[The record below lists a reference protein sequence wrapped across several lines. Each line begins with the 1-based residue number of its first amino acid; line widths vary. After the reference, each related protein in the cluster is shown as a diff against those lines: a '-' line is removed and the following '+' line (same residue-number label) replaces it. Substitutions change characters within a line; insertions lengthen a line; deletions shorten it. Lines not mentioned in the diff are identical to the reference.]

1 MRKGSVLLAAAI
13 GPVTIGLFATAAVAD
28 APRIADPLVA
38 PFFAPNQGDTRALL
52 ILNDG
57 RVAAKAYAPGYGDA
71 NRFISWS
78 MNKTVTAMLVGA
90 LVADGRLALDAPA
103 PVAEWRA
110 PGDPR
115 GRITLRHLL
124 TMSSGLSH
132 TEVGQPIERSDTN
145 QVLFVGGTADM
156 AARAI
161 AQPLEARPGEKFEY
175 SSLTSIILSEI
186 VTRALTGSR
195 DPRVRAETYRRFASE
210 RLFAPAGIRSAFLE
224 FDGAGTQV
232 GGSLLHMTLSDWGRF
247 GMVLL
252 DGRSLDG
259 RPVVAP
265 DWLAFMKTPAATS
278 PGYGG
283 QTWLNHARPG
293 KRPMFPGAPASVASA
308 EGHLG
313 QHVTVSPDS
322 GTGRGV
328 VIVRL
333 GNTPDTPVR
342 PDTLL
347 IARTLARH
355 FPRAR

>member
-13 GPVTIGLFATAAVAD
+13 GLLATAAVAD
-28 APRIADPLVA
+28 APRIADPLAA
-38 PFFAPNQGDTRALL
+38 PFFAPDQGDARAVL

-78 MNKTVTAMLVGA
+78 MNKTVTAMLVGE
-90 LVADGRLALDAPA
+90 LVADGRFRLDAPA

-110 PGDPR
+110 AGDPR
-115 GRITLRHLL
+115 GQITLRHLL
-124 TMSSGLSH
+124 TMSSGLRH
-132 TEVGQPIERSDTN
+132 TEVGEPIENSDTN

-161 AQPLEARPGEKFEY
+161 ARPLEARPGERFEY

-186 VTRALTGSR
+186 VTRALTPSR
-195 DPRVRAETYRRFASE
+195 DRRVRAEAYRRFATE

-224 FDGAGTQV
+224 FDGSGTQV
-232 GGSLLHMTLSDWGRF
+232 GGSLLHMTLPDWGRF
-247 GMVLL
+247 GTVLL
-252 DGRSLDG
+252 DGRSLTG

-265 DWLAFMKTPAATS
+265 DWLLFMKTSAATS

-283 QTWLNHARPG
+283 QTWLNRSVPG
-293 KRPMFPGAPASVASA
+293 KPPMFPGAPASVASA

-322 GTGRGV
+322 GRGRGV

-333 GNTPDTPVR
+333 GNTPDGAVR

-347 IARTLARH
+347 IARTLARR
-355 FPRAR
+355 FPRAE

>member
-1 MRKGSVLLAAAI
+1 MRKGRLLLAVTLAALAVTSSATSV
-13 GPVTIGLFATAAVAD
+13 PVDWTVAD
-28 APRIADPLVA
+28 L
-38 PFFAPNQGDTRALL
+38 FFEPGQGDTRAVL

-57 RVAAKAYAPGYGDA
+57 RVAAKQYAPGYSDA

-78 MNKTVTAMLVGA
+78 MNKTVTAMLVGE
-90 LVADGRLALDAPA
+90 LVADGRLRLDAPA
-103 PVAEWRA
+103 PVAQWRA

-124 TMSSGLSH
+124 TMSSGLRH
-132 TEVGQPIERSDTN
+132 TEVGEPVEDSDTN
-145 QVLFVGGTADM
+145 QVLFVGGAGDM
-156 AARAI
+156 AARAVE
-161 AQPLEARPGEKFEY
+161 QPLEAAPGTKFEY
-175 SSLTSIILSEI
+175 SSLTSIILSDI
-186 VTRALTGSR
+186 VARALTPSR
-195 DPRVRAETYRRFASE
+195 DPRARALAYRRFATE
-210 RLFAPAGIRSAFLE
+210 RLFAPAGIASAFLE

-232 GGSLLHMTLSDWGRF
+232 GGSLLHMTLPDWGRF
-247 GMVLL
+247 GMLLL
-252 DGRSLDG
+252 DGRGLAG
-259 RPVVAP
+259 TPVVAP
-265 DWLAFMKTPAATS
+265 AWLAFMKTPAATS

-283 QTWLNHARPG
+283 QTWLNRAAPG
-293 KRPMFPGAPASVASA
+293 KRPMFPGAPDTVASA

-322 GTGRGV
+322 GSGRGV

-347 IARTLARH
+347 IARTLARG

>member
-1 MRKGSVLLAAAI
+1 MRKGRALVAAAL
-13 GPVTIGLFATAAVAD
+13 GLLATAAAAD
-28 APRIADPLVA
+28 RPRPAGGSGDPVLDA
-38 PFFAPNQGDTRALL
+38 FFASDQGDTRAVL
-52 ILNDG
+52 ILDDG
-57 RVAAKAYAPGYGDA
+57 RIAAKRYGSGYGDA

-78 MNKTVTAMLVGA
+78 MNKTVTAMLVGE
-90 LVADGRLALDAPA
+90 LVGDGRLRLDAPA

-115 GRITLRHLL
+115 GGITLRHLL
-124 TMSSGLSH
+124 SMSSGLRH
-132 TEVGQPIERSDTN
+132 TEVSEPIERSDTN
-145 QVLFVGGTADM
+145 QVLFVGGTGGM

-161 AQPLEARPGEKFEY
+161 AQPLEARPGAKFEY
-175 SSLTSIILSEI
+175 SSLTSIILAEI
-186 VTRALTGSR
+186 VTRSLTASR
-195 DPRVRAETYRRFASE
+195 EPRARAESYRRFATE

-232 GGSLLHMTLSDWGRF
+232 GGSILHMTLPDWGRF

-252 DGRSLDG
+252 DGRSLTG

-265 DWLAFMKTPAATS
+265 DWLAFMKTPAATY

-283 QTWLNHARPG
+283 QTWLNRARAG
-293 KRPMFPGAPASVASA
+293 KPPMFPGAPATVASA

-328 VIVRL
+328 VVVRL
-333 GNTPDTPVR
+333 GNTPDAPVR
-342 PDTLL
+342 PDTRT
-347 IARTLARH
+347 IARTLVRY